1 MNSRI
6 ADLPGSERP
15 RERLVRLGPGSL
27 SDQELLALVLRTG
40 GREVNAVTV
49 GQNLLTEWGSLELLT
64 AARYEDLIRQT
75 AVGSARAAGLMAAFE
90 IGRRSALG
98 GPPPET
104 IRDPEDLHQ
113 LVSPLLRASTQ
124 EEVVLVVT
132 NSANR
137 VVRTVRLTKGGTD
150 RCLLVVRD
158 VIAAVLRNGG
168 TGFAIAHNHPSGDC
182 TVSAEDRAVTGRIQV
197 AASAVGLRFLDH
209 IVVAGND
216 WARCDPDPG

>member
-1 MNSRI
+1 MRI
-6 ADLPGSERP
+6 PDLPSSERP

-40 GREVNAVTV
+40 GREANAVTI
-49 GQNLLTEWGSLELLT
+49 GQNLLSEWGSLEQMS
-64 AARYEDLIRQT
+64 AAGYEDLLRQSDL
-75 AVGSARAAGLMAAFE
+75 GSAKAAGLMAAFE
-90 IGRRSALG
+90 IGRRFALG
-98 GPPPET
+98 GRSPTT
-104 IRDPEDLHQ
+104 IREPEDLHR
-113 LVSPLLRASTQ
+113 LVSPLLVAKTQ

-137 VVRTVRLTKGGTD
+137 VVRTIKLTKGGTD

-158 VIAAVLRNGG
+158 VIATVLRNGG

-182 TVSAEDRAVTGRIQV
+182 TPSAEDLAVTRRIQV
-197 AASAVGLRFLDH
+197 AAAAVGLRFLDH

-216 WARCDPDPG
+216 WARCATGPA